1 MIAANPLGRL
11 ICVALTVAWLLLLT
25 RVVVSWLEYFG
36 VRPPVSGPLR
46 GAYTLLYDVTEPG
59 LRPLR
64 KVVPQA
70 GMFDL
75 SVLVAFVIIFV
86 FQAVFC

>member
-11 ICVALTVAWLLLLT
+11 ICVALTVAWILLLI
-25 RVVVSWLEYFG
+25 RVLVSWLEYFG

>member
-1 MIAANPLGRL
+1 MIAANPFGRL
-11 ICVALTVAWLLLLT
+11 ICVALTVAWILLLI

-86 FQAVFC
+86 FQAAFC